1 MKDLTK
7 IHFDVKI
14 VDYGLSRILQHGSLA
29 ETPQGTPD
37 LIAPEVL
44 VGSYDQR
51 VDVWGVGIIT
61 YMMLTASHIFHNETQ
76 KTSGKWYIRTDIDY
90 SVEALRFLNETVVYD
105 RERRPF
111 PDRLVDHPYF
121 RCDLSH
127 QATIRERLPELA
139 RQELACLN
147 QPQGV
152 PSPPSG
158 SGRKLWFDAKDPSSF
173 DELYQYCTGRANS
186 RIGAPDDAERD
197 ARPDS
202 ETARSGAR
210 SFLSTVNPLRRDSPG
225 SFRRGTLCQYRAGGL
240 RDTTINVD
248 VLLFGDH
255 HAGKKAFMTA
265 FRADDGEPEDRT
277 VSRNKNFEFIDYAKR
292 TV

>member
-210 SFLSTVNPLRRDSPG
+210 SFLSTVNPLRKDSPG

>member
-1 MKDLTK
+1 M
-7 IHFDVKI
+7 
-14 VDYGLSRILQHGSLA
+14 GSVPNGRRGSDSTVVGAQLRRA
-29 ETPQGTPD
+29 D
-37 LIAPEVL
+37 EVP
-44 VGSYDQR
+44 
-51 VDVWGVGIIT
+51 IT
-61 YMMLTASHIFHNETQ
+61 AKTQ

-111 PDRLVDHPYF
+111 PDRLADHPYF
-121 RCDLSH
+121 KCDLSH
-127 QATIRERLPELA
+127 QVTVRERLSELA
-139 RQELACLN
+139 RQELTCLN

-173 DELYQYCTGRANS
+173 EELYQYCTGRANS
-186 RIGAPDDAERD
+186 RIGAPDDVERD

-210 SFLSTVNPLRRDSPG
+210 SFLSTVNPLRKDSPG
-225 SFRRGTLCQYRAGGL
+225 SLHRGTLCQHRVGGL

-292 TV
+292 TVQMRDADSSYAAMRLWRQTSQARPFTTRLFR